1 MLRELCRRTGLS
13 LRLPPPDPP
22 WPAARPALR
31 VAVVFGASGA
41 GMYDALRSAT
51 QAELAARL
59 ELLPAAGLDS
69 EALER
74 VDRLVVLLS
83 CGLVAD
89 ARSAEV
95 LDAALRAFE
104 ERRPTHTQLVYDG
117 ASWRFGGEEQARGSR
132 TQPSKTKCAH
142 HVRVRASRGERDSRD
157 GNPGPLLRCG
167 RGT

>member
-51 QAELAARL
+51 QDKAELAARL

-83 CGLVAD
+83 RGLVAD

-117 ASWRFGGEEQARGSR
+117 ASWRMGCEEQARGAR
-132 TQPSKTKCAH
+132 TQPSKIKCARR
-142 HVRVRASRGERDSRD
+142 VRVRAPRGERDSRD
-157 GNPGPLLRCG
+157 GNPGPLRLTLR
-167 RGT
+167 